1 MRVVATDA
9 GLRTIRT
16 QFTRLWV
23 NAMIYTSVKEGA
35 QMAMNRNFPLRIRGV
50 HGSPY
55 SLKMRAVL
63 RYRNIPFK
71 WVPQSSRFDDL
82 PPFPLVPVIAFPD
95 ESGDYSDAMMD
106 SSPQIARLEAM
117 QSERSLV
124 PTDPV
129 VAFLDFLFEDF
140 ADEWITKQMYH
151 FRWYYDSAIKKAG
164 KLLPLDSNQQIPQKQ
179 WESFQQWISERQIG
193 RRALVGSTEQNKK
206 PIEDSYDRVLD
217 LLQAHLANSPFLFG
231 DRPGRGDFG
240 FYGQLSQLVLWDPVS
255 VDIAIERAPRV
266 VNWTNRTDD
275 LSWWDVDGDNGWN
288 DRDSL
293 APTALAFLPEIGR
306 TYAPFLLANEAAMEA
321 GAETLTCVI
330 DGNEYSQG
338 TFVYQRKCLQ
348 WLREEYAKLS
358 ADDRQFLNTLLVGTG
373 VETLFV

>member
-1 MRVVATDA
+1 
-9 GLRTIRT
+9 
-16 QFTRLWV
+16 
-23 NAMIYTSVKEGA
+23 MIYTSVKEGV
-35 QMAMNRNFPLRIRGV
+35 QMAVNRNFPLRIRGV

-82 PPFPLVPVIAFPD
+82 PQFPLVPVIAFPD

-124 PTDPV
+124 PIDPV

-179 WESFQQWISERQIG
+179 WETFQQWITERQIG

-206 PIEDSYDRVLD
+206 PIEDSYNRVLD
-217 LLQAHLANSPFLFG
+217 LLQAHLAHSPFLFG

-240 FYGQLSQLVLWDPVS
+240 FFGQLSQLVLWDPVS
-255 VDIAIERAPRV
+255 VDIAIDRAPRV

-275 LSWWDVDGDNGWN
+275 LSWWDVDGDKGWN

-293 APTALAFLPEIGR
+293 APTTLAFLSEIGR

-321 GAETLTCVI
+321 GTETLTCVI

-348 WLREEYAKLS
+348 WLREKYAKLS
-358 ADDRQFLNTLLVGTG
+358 ADDRQFLDTLLVGTG